1 MSDPREIEQTT
12 ELILQLPVHE
22 QSARRKR
29 EQLVAVPHIP
39 IPAPG
44 VQEQVLRP
52 GHRKTLN
59 LNLPN
64 LRH

>member
-12 ELILQLPVHE
+12 ELILQLPAHE
-22 QSARRKR
+22 QAARRGR
-29 EQLVAVPHIP
+29 EQMAAVPYIP
-39 IPAPG
+39 VPSPEAC
-44 VQEQVLRP
+44 EQVLRP